1 MDTKL
6 IVNSCKLS
14 LTDAFFLS
22 KLQSATLKSAVFCLF
37 RLFFC
42 LIRSSIESKIRL
54 NKQNGD
60 GLNEELFIYPSSQ
73 KETLNMT
80 LQHYSMHMARL
91 QPGTVKS

>member
-37 RLFFC
+37 CLFFC
-42 LIRSSIESKIRL
+42 LRSSIESKIRL

-80 LQHYSMHMARL
+80 LQHYSMQMARL